1 MLRRTQFKTK
11 HGYGDDV
18 VLHSAPEREVERA
31 FTVTRHPCL
40 DEGSFDL
47 ISLGVFGGEDR
58 YSHEVETVWVDTN
71 TNEEYGESTRVQS
84 LSNKDAAKA
93 VEDRKK
99 ALPALHGKPVRLN
112 GVGTKSGY
120 PIWVDQMLL
129 DLNENVPGISI
140 RQLARAVGVSKFKAH
155 QVIMGNGIHESY

>member
-58 YSHEVETVWVDTN
+58 YSHEVET
-71 TNEEYGESTRVQS
+71 
-84 LSNKDAAKA
+84 
-93 VEDRKK
+93 